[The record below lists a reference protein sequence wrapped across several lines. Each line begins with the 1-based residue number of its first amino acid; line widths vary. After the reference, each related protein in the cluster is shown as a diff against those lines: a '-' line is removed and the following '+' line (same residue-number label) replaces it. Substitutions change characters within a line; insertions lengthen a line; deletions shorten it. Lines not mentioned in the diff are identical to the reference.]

1 MVEVE
6 VVVEVVLVL
15 VLEGQLVVAEM
26 PEQETV
32 ECLRKVRGKLI
43 LVLMRFH
50 QFCPSNLIGNMRR
63 VKRNRQGDW
72 KRRVC

>member
-1 MVEVE
+1 MLVVEVE
-6 VVVEVVLVL
+6 VEVGVVGVELEVLHVR
-15 VLEGQLVVAEM
+15 LELEIVS
-26 PEQETV
+26 
-32 ECLRKVRGKLI
+32 CLMKVRGRLI

-50 QFCPSNLIGNMRR
+50 QFCPNNLIGNRRR

>member
-1 MVEVE
+1 MQVGEGEVGE
-6 VVVEVVLVL
+6 
-15 VLEGQLVVAEM
+15 EGQ
-26 PEQETV
+26 QEV
-32 ECLRKVRGKLI
+32 LAVMMLELEIVWCLMKVRGRSI

-50 QFCPSNLIGNMRR
+50 QFCPNNLIGNRRR

>member
-1 MVEVE
+1 M
-6 VVVEVVLVL
+6 VVVEVVEGE
-15 VLEGQLVVAEM
+15 LEILDVM
-26 PEQETV
+26 LEQEIV
-32 ECLRKVRGKLI
+32 WCLMKVRGRLI

-63 VKRNRQGDW
+63 VKRNRAEGW

>member
-1 MVEVE
+1 MELEVLA
-6 VVVEVVLVL
+6 V
-15 VLEGQLVVAEM
+15 M
-26 PEQETV
+26 MEQESV
-32 ECLRKVRGKLI
+32 SCWMKVRGRLI

-63 VKRNRQGDW
+63 VKRNREEDW